1 MDPKRKC
8 LLDYFSSNA
17 TSSQSSNPEFN
28 LNIDDNYTTMQETLL
43 VDPGSVSNQDSSYT
57 VVIAYKNTGYKNI
70 SVIRTISPGNRFSS
84 YSFVLEEYRL

>member
-1 MDPKRKC
+1 MYYQCIDI
-8 LLDYFSSNA
+8 
-17 TSSQSSNPEFN
+17 EFDEAFDHVESFFMASV
-28 LNIDDNYTTMQETLL
+28 LSLCRHYSEFDIDE
-43 VDPGSVSNQDSSYT
+43 YT

>member
-1 MDPKRKC
+1 MYFLALDSSRK
-8 LLDYFSSNA
+8 FSS
-17 TSSQSSNPEFN
+17 
-28 LNIDDNYTTMQETLL
+28 
-43 VDPGSVSNQDSSYT
+43 T

>member
-1 MDPKRKC
+1 MSRMLNCPLSRS
-8 LLDYFSSNA
+8 LYFTPPMACCN
-17 TSSQSSNPEFN
+17 TQGRINPMVGPGALVNDGAHFE
-28 LNIDDNYTTMQETLL
+28 DN
-43 VDPGSVSNQDSSYT
+43 T

>member
-1 MDPKRKC
+1 MSGISDEGCPNARVC
-8 LLDYFSSNA
+8 QIVSLSSDIK
-17 TSSQSSNPEFN
+17 F
-28 LNIDDNYTTMQETLL
+28 LK
-43 VDPGSVSNQDSSYT
+43 DSLPST

>member
-1 MDPKRKC
+1 MC
-8 LLDYFSSNA
+8 LHPLQITDKM
-17 TSSQSSNPEFN
+17 
-28 LNIDDNYTTMQETLL
+28 L
-43 VDPGSVSNQDSSYT
+43 YT

>member
-1 MDPKRKC
+1 MTF
-8 LLDYFSSNA
+8 LLSKVNL
-17 TSSQSSNPEFN
+17 FN
-28 LNIDDNYTTMQETLL
+28 GD
-43 VDPGSVSNQDSSYT
+43 T

>member
-1 MDPKRKC
+1 MYLPSPYKLVVILSIMTLYIIQNAKYSINKARIW
-8 LLDYFSSNA
+8 YFH
-17 TSSQSSNPEFN
+17 
-28 LNIDDNYTTMQETLL
+28 TT
-43 VDPGSVSNQDSSYT
+43 T

>member
-1 MDPKRKC
+1 MLR
-8 LLDYFSSNA
+8 LVQRNFLSVQSYFVQYFTIIWNF
-17 TSSQSSNPEFN
+17 SQPFGNHSD
-28 LNIDDNYTTMQETLL
+28 DDN
-43 VDPGSVSNQDSSYT
+43 T

>member
-1 MDPKRKC
+1 MTMKLILPHNC
-8 LLDYFSSNA
+8 INA
-17 TSSQSSNPEFN
+17 CYRVLHT
-28 LNIDDNYTTMQETLL
+28 
-43 VDPGSVSNQDSSYT
+43 T

>member
-1 MDPKRKC
+1 MAQSAHGY
-8 LLDYFSSNA
+8 LVVVEYFCPL
-17 TSSQSSNPEFN
+17 T
-28 LNIDDNYTTMQETLL
+28 
-43 VDPGSVSNQDSSYT
+43 VYT